1 METANLVNMGGRCD
15 RGQEVNMDRTEEQ
28 IRIVGISGSLR
39 RASFSTA
46 LLKVLAGKAAPAIDI
61 QVVTLEDIPLYNEDL
76 DHNPEIP
83 SVAAFKKLIAEC
95 DGVLIATPEYN
106 HGVPGVLKNALDWA
120 SRPVFESCFKNKPVS
135 IISSSKAFTGG
146 VRAQYQLR
154 EALISMHAHLV
165 MGPEVVVGGVHA
177 KLQEDVYQDENGL
190 TFMLRSLD
198 RLREEILGRRVVYA

>member
-1 METANLVNMGGRCD
+1 MWALDATADEENNMVRTGET
-15 RGQEVNMDRTEEQ
+15 
-28 IRIVGISGSLR
+28 IRVVGISGSLR
-39 RASFSTA
+39 RASFSTS
-46 LLKVLAGKAAPAIDI
+46 LLKILAERAAPAIDL

-76 DHNPEIP
+76 DQNPEIP
-83 SVAAFKKLIAEC
+83 SVTAFKKIVAES
-95 DGVLIATPEYN
+95 DGVLITTPEYN

-177 KLQEDVYQDENGL
+177 KLAEDVYQDENGL

-198 RLREEILGRRVVYA
+198 RLREEIFGRRLVYA

>member
-1 METANLVNMGGRCD
+1 MV
-15 RGQEVNMDRTEEQ
+15 RTGEI
-28 IRIVGISGSLR
+28 IRVVGISGSLR
-39 RASFSTA
+39 RASFSTS
-46 LLKVLAGKAAPAIDI
+46 LLKVLAERAAPAIDI
-61 QVVTLEDIPLYNEDL
+61 QVVTLEDIPIYNEDL
-76 DHNPEIP
+76 DQSPELP
-83 SVAAFKKLIAEC
+83 SVAAFKKIIADS
-95 DGVLIATPEYN
+95 DGVLITTPEYN

-177 KLQEDVYQDENGL
+177 NLAGDAYQDENGL

-198 RLREEILGRRVVYA
+198 RLREEILSRRLVYA

>member
-1 METANLVNMGGRCD
+1 MKYTGETVR
-15 RGQEVNMDRTEEQ
+15 V
-28 IRIVGISGSLR
+28 VGISGSLR
-39 RASFSTA
+39 RASFSTS
-46 LLKVLAGKAAPAIDI
+46 LLKVLAEKAAAAIDL

-76 DHNPEIP
+76 DQSPAIP
-83 SVAAFKKLIAEC
+83 SVAALRKIIAES
-95 DGVLIATPEYN
+95 DGVLITTPEYN

-154 EALISMHAHLV
+154 ETLISMHAHLV

-177 KLQEDVYQDENGL
+177 KLAEDVYQDESGL

-198 RLREEILGRRVVYA
+198 RLRDEILSRRLVYA

>member
-1 METANLVNMGGRCD
+1 MRTLDAPA
-15 RGQEVNMDRTEEQ
+15 EVENDMVRTGEPV
-28 IRIVGISGSLR
+28 RVVGISGSLR
-39 RASFSTA
+39 KASFSTS
-46 LLKVLAGKAAPAIDI
+46 LLKILAQRAAPDIDL

-76 DHNPEIP
+76 DLKPEIP
-83 SVAAFKKLIAEC
+83 AVAAFKKAIAES
-95 DGVLIATPEYN
+95 DGVLIITPEYN
-106 HGVPGVLKNALDWA
+106 HGVPGVLKNAVDWA

-165 MGPEVVVGGVHA
+165 MGPEVVVGGVHS
-177 KLQEDVYQDENGL
+177 KLVEDVYQDENGL

-198 RLREEILGRRVVYA
+198 RLREDILSRRLIYA

>member
-1 METANLVNMGGRCD
+1 MDPTRETVR
-15 RGQEVNMDRTEEQ
+15 V
-28 IRIVGISGSLR
+28 IGISGSLR
-39 RASFSTA
+39 RVSFSTS
-46 LLKVLAGKAAPAIDI
+46 LLEILAERAAPAIAV

-76 DHNPEIP
+76 DQNPEIP
-83 SVAAFKKLIAEC
+83 SVAAFKKIIAES
-95 DGVLIATPEYN
+95 DGVLITTPEYN

-165 MGPEVVVGGVHA
+165 MGPEVVIGGVHT
-177 KLQEDVYQDENGL
+177 KLPGDVYQDESGL
-190 TFMLRSLD
+190 TFMLHSLD
-198 RLREEILGRRVVYA
+198 RLRDEILSRRLVYA

>member
-1 METANLVNMGGRCD
+1 MWALDATADEENNL
-15 RGQEVNMDRTEEQ
+15 DRTGETV
-28 IRIVGISGSLR
+28 RVVGISGSLR
-39 RASFSTA
+39 RASFSTS
-46 LLKVLAGKAAPAIDI
+46 LLKVLTERAAPSIDI

-76 DHNPEIP
+76 DRDPEIP
-83 SVAAFKKLIAEC
+83 EVAAFKKLIAES

-106 HGVPGVLKNALDWA
+106 RGVPGVLKNALDWA

-135 IISSSKAFTGG
+135 IISSSNAFTGG

-154 EALISMHAHLV
+154 ESLISMHAHLV

-177 KLQEDVYQDENGL
+177 KLAEDVYQDESGL

-198 RLREEILGRRVVYA
+198 RLRKEILGRRLVYT